1 MSRKRCAIYTRKSS
15 EEGLDQSF
23 NSLDAQREAC
33 EAYVRSQVG
42 EGWKALPAK
51 YDDGGFSGGSMER
64 PALDR
69 LLADIRA
76 GKIDIV
82 VVYKVDRLTRS
93 LADFAKIVE
102 VMDKAG
108 ASFVSVTQAFNTTT
122 SMGRLTLNVLLSFAQ
137 FEREVTGERIRDKI
151 AASKAKGMW
160 MGGNLPLGYDCE
172 DRKLVPNQ
180 PEADTVRTIFEL
192 YLELGSVPALCAE
205 LNRRGVS
212 SKQRM
217 AKAGHIVGGG
227 PFARGA
233 LFHLLRN
240 RVYLGEIVHRDKSYP
255 GLHEPIIAPELFQA
269 VQTALDDNVRRH
281 KAKAQASPSRLVGR
295 IVDARGRPMS
305 PSHTKNR
312 HGATF
317 RYYAAVQASRGEK
330 PARISAPLIEDFVLE
345 RLRVLAGA
353 SMAAWEDL
361 AVHLIKV
368 ELMPDGVAI
377 EVRTSIAR
385 DWEDRLGPDDVLEPA
400 PEAALRLVPGQK
412 PEVRGGRTWLKAA
425 GERVRPDRALIR
437 ALRRS
442 HEILRENGLM
452 PVAGRGGLP
461 MGRGVADPYQRKL
474 AELAFL
480 APDIQHAI
488 MHGRQPLGLTLH
500 QLLDI
505 DLPIEWSEQR
515 RVLDFDR
522 S

>member
-172 DRKLVPNQ
+172 DRKLVLNQ
-180 PEADTVRTIFEL
+180 PEADTVRVIFEL

-217 AKAGHIVGGG
+217 AKAGHIVGRARSLCARSAAANRRGLPCVWSTAHRGG
-227 PFARGA
+227 SSPRSCP
-233 LFHLLRN
+233 FHLLQ
-240 RVYLGEIVHRDKSYP
+240 V
-255 GLHEPIIAPELFQA
+255 
-269 VQTALDDNVRRH
+269 
-281 KAKAQASPSRLVGR
+281 
-295 IVDARGRPMS
+295 
-305 PSHTKNR
+305 
-312 HGATF
+312 
-317 RYYAAVQASRGEK
+317 
-330 PARISAPLIEDFVLE
+330 
-345 RLRVLAGA
+345 
-353 SMAAWEDL
+353 
-361 AVHLIKV
+361 
-368 ELMPDGVAI
+368 
-377 EVRTSIAR
+377 
-385 DWEDRLGPDDVLEPA
+385 
-400 PEAALRLVPGQK
+400 
-412 PEVRGGRTWLKAA
+412 
-425 GERVRPDRALIR
+425 
-437 ALRRS
+437 
-442 HEILRENGLM
+442 
-452 PVAGRGGLP
+452 
-461 MGRGVADPYQRKL
+461 
-474 AELAFL
+474 
-480 APDIQHAI
+480 
-488 MHGRQPLGLTLH
+488 
-500 QLLDI
+500 
-505 DLPIEWSEQR
+505 
-515 RVLDFDR
+515 
-522 S
+522 